1 MKTLHIA
8 IMIVFVITA
17 SAAAPLRPHES
28 HVVWQTVVAATALPA
43 IQGGGAFTIRDFC
56 RAHLI
61 SLAFYYTM
69 KSEGWGPKEMWAGSR
84 RLISFEAAAT
94 WTRARETATATG
106 HTRNPKTDNDEE
118 PTTI

>member
-1 MKTLHIA
+1 
-8 IMIVFVITA
+8 
-17 SAAAPLRPHES
+17 
-28 HVVWQTVVAATALPA
+28 
-43 IQGGGAFTIRDFC
+43 
-56 RAHLI
+56 
-61 SLAFYYTM
+61 M

-94 WTRARETATATG
+94 WRRARETAAATG